1 LIVNAVSTQRDQ
13 GTATTR
19 ESELATAAGYL
30 ELTGVSKSYSNR
42 ERASVIA
49 IKDVD
54 LAVRE
59 KEFLAVVGAS
69 GCGKSTLL
77 QIAAGLIPPT
87 TGRITLHG
95 RAVDGPPAEMV
106 YLFQQYSKSLLPWR
120 TIIANV
126 AFALERRPGLSRHEI
141 RERSLHYLKLVD
153 LETFSSNYPWQL
165 SGGMQQRVAIARAL
179 AAEPRIL
186 LMDEPFSSV
195 DALTRLDLQDLLL
208 DLWSRQA
215 FTVLLVTHDVDEAI
229 YLADRVAVMT
239 PRPSSIA
246 EVIDVNL
253 PRPRHPIRTRELERF
268 LDLRHHLLEQLLRS
282 KSEVA

>member
-1 LIVNAVSTQRDQ
+1 M
-13 GTATTR
+13 
-19 ESELATAAGYL
+19 
-30 ELTGVSKSYSNR
+30 SKSYSNR
-42 ERASVIA
+42 ERGSVIA

-87 TGRITLHG
+87 TGRITLRG
-95 RAVDGPPAEMV
+95 RTVDGPPAEMV

-126 AFALERRPGLSRHEI
+126 AFALERRPGLSRDEI

-153 LETFSSNYPWQL
+153 LETFYSNYPWQL

-186 LMDEPFSSV
+186 LMDGPSV
-195 DALTRLDLQDLLL
+195 PLMR
-208 DLWSRQA
+208 SRA
-215 FTVLLVTHDVDEAI
+215 WIFRICCLI
-229 YLADRVAVMT
+229 CGRGK
-239 PRPSSIA
+239 RP
-246 EVIDVNL
+246 
-253 PRPRHPIRTRELERF
+253 PCF
-268 LDLRHHLLEQLLRS
+268 W
-282 KSEVA
+282 